1 MRPRKL
7 VQVQK
12 VSSEP
17 WAQGSAAWSFSPKMG
32 SKMTGVI
39 SYEILG
45 IDLQAQ
51 ASGLSLLAPD
61 KGPRTEN

>member
-1 MRPRKL
+1 
-7 VQVQK
+7 
-12 VSSEP
+12 
-17 WAQGSAAWSFSPKMG
+17 MG
-32 SKMTGVI
+32 QFLTLKWPKMTGVI
-39 SYEILG
+39 SYEFLE

>member
-1 MRPRKL
+1 
-7 VQVQK
+7 
-12 VSSEP
+12 
-17 WAQGSAAWSFSPKMG
+17 MG